1 MSCNYIYLVRTHI
14 LFSLLGCWGVCLFVC
29 FDRKIIGLKHK
40 RLHESGSNNRPM
52 SQISKANS
60 FVPACHKICSS
71 KREVFCLICFV
82 IVLVCFVIVF
92 GLFCFVLF
100 CFIFVFCF
108 CFCYIFF
115 CFIFSI
121 FVFESDLFWHNK
133 LSFSSLSSFYPLQL
147 GQCETCNDYTVKIL
161 I

>member
-14 LFSLLGCWGVCLFVC
+14 LFSLLACLVGCLFVC

-92 GLFCFVLF
+92 VLFCFVLF
-100 CFIFVFCF
+100 YIYVLLLFCF
-108 CFCYIFF
+108 LLYFLLFYFFNFC
-115 CFIFSI
+115 
-121 FVFESDLFWHNK
+121 L
-133 LSFSSLSSFYPLQL
+133 
-147 GQCETCNDYTVKIL
+147 
-161 I
+161 